1 MSQTPPSGSSSGSS
15 AGSSGHSSGHAGGSP
30 GNASAPSLGFAGTPP
45 AGTAPARTASI
56 HSPIFAAKDLFET
69 RYQGADAVLVAGS
82 VVRGEASTYSDLDLV
97 VIFPSVR
104 AAYRESFTH
113 MGWPVEAF
121 IHDLETLRY
130 FIYRIDQPQGSSTLC
145 EMVKEGMEVP
155 GACKATDQAKQLAAE
170 VLKQGPPMLTFEEIE
185 DRRYG
190 ISELVDDLRDPRSR
204 HELNAAAARVYHE
217 LADFYCRSRGGWTS
231 AGKGML
237 KRMKTQ
243 DPVMAR
249 RFSESFDQLFQFAQP
264 AAVISLAEEML
275 APYGGFLFDAYRREV
290 PPNWRLL

>member
-1 MSQTPPSGSSSGSS
+1 MSQPPPS
-15 AGSSGHSSGHAGGSP
+15 
-30 GNASAPSLGFAGTPP
+30 APTRS
-45 AGTAPARTASI
+45 ASI
-56 HSPIFAAKDLFET
+56 HSPVSAAKDLFES

-97 VIFPSVR
+97 VIFPRVR

-155 GACKATDQAKQLAAE
+155 GPCTATAEAKVLALD
-170 VLKQGPPMLTFEEIE
+170 VLKQGPPVLTQEDID
-185 DRRYG
+185 DRRYN

-231 AGKGML
+231 AGKGLL

-249 RFSESFDQLFQFAQP
+249 RFSEAFDQLFQFALP
-264 AAVISLAEEML
+264 APVISLAEEML

-290 PPNWRLL
+290 SPNWRSK

>member
-1 MSQTPPSGSSSGSS
+1 MPSNQSR
-15 AGSSGHSSGHAGGSP
+15 
-30 GNASAPSLGFAGTPP
+30 SAP
-45 AGTAPARTASI
+45 I

-69 RYQGADAVLVAGS
+69 RYLGASAILVAGS

-113 MGWPVEAF
+113 KGWPVEAF

-145 EMVKEGMEVP
+145 EMVKEGLEVP
-155 GACKATDQAKQLAAE
+155 EPCKATVEAKTLAAE
-170 VLKQGPPMLTFEEIE
+170 VLKQGPPILTHEDIE
-185 DRRYG
+185 DRRYH

-204 HELNAAAARVYHE
+204 HELNAAAARVFHE

-231 AGKGML
+231 AGKGLL

-249 RFSESFDQLFQFAQP
+249 RFSDSFDQLFQHGLP
-264 AAVISLAEEML
+264 AAVIHLAEEML

-290 PPNWRLL
+290 PPTWRGV

>member
-1 MSQTPPSGSSSGSS
+1 MSQPPG
-15 AGSSGHSSGHAGGSP
+15 P
-30 GNASAPSLGFAGTPP
+30 ASNST
-45 AGTAPARTASI
+45 RSASI
-56 HSPIFAAKDLFET
+56 HSPVSAAKDLFET

-82 VVRGEASTYSDLDLV
+82 VVRGEASSHSDLDLV

-145 EMVKEGMEVP
+145 EMVKEGLEVP
-155 GACKATDQAKQLAAE
+155 NACKATQQAKTLALE
-170 VLKQGPPMLTFEEIE
+170 VLQQGPPALSFEEIE
-185 DRRYG
+185 DRRYH
-190 ISELVDDLRDPRSR
+190 ISELVDDLRDPRNR

-231 AGKGML
+231 AGKGLL

-243 DPVMAR
+243 DPMMAR
-249 RFSESFDQLFQFAQP
+249 RFSESFDQLFQHGI
-264 AAVISLAEEML
+264 AAPVIGLAEEML
-275 APYGGFLFDAYRREV
+275 APYGGYLFDAYRREV
-290 PPNWRLL
+290 PAHWRGV

>member
-1 MSQTPPSGSSSGSS
+1 MSQPPSPPSSPVRS
-15 AGSSGHSSGHAGGSP
+15 
-30 GNASAPSLGFAGTPP
+30 
-45 AGTAPARTASI
+45 ASI

-69 RYQGADAVLVAGS
+69 RYQGAEAVLVAGS

-130 FIYRIDQPQGSSTLC
+130 FFYRIDQPQGSSTLC

-155 GACKATDQAKQLAAE
+155 GPCKATAEAKALALD
-170 VLKQGPPMLTFEEIE
+170 VLKQGPPVLTFEDIE

-231 AGKGML
+231 AGKGLL

-249 RFSESFDQLFQFAQP
+249 RFSEAFDQLFQFALP
-264 AAVISLAEEML
+264 APVISLAEEML

-290 PPNWRLL
+290 SPNWRSK

>member
-1 MSQTPPSGSSSGSS
+1 MSQPPQS
-15 AGSSGHSSGHAGGSP
+15 
-30 GNASAPSLGFAGTPP
+30 PP
-45 AGTAPARTASI
+45 AGVSPVARSASI
-56 HSPIFAAKDLFET
+56 HSPISAAKDLFDN

-82 VVRGEASTYSDLDLV
+82 VVRGEASASSDLDLV

-130 FIYRIDQPQGSSTLC
+130 FFYRIDQPEGHSTLC
-145 EMVKEGMEVP
+145 EMVNEGLEVP
-155 GACKATDQAKQLAAE
+155 GPCKATVEAKALASE
-170 VLKQGPPMLTFEEIE
+170 VLKQGPPKLSFEEIE
-185 DRRYG
+185 DRRYN

-204 HELNAAAARVYHE
+204 HELNAAAARVFHE

-231 AGKGML
+231 AGKGLL

-243 DPVMAR
+243 DPAMAR
-249 RFSESFDQLFQFAQP
+249 RFSEAFDQLFQHGMP
-264 AAVISLAEEML
+264 GAVIGLTEEML

-290 PPNWRLL
+290 PPNWRGK